1 MEKETTADRLKQI
14 MKENNLKQV
23 DILKLTESLCEEYDV
38 KMNKSDIS
46 QYVAGKVEPNQQKL
60 FVLGKALNVSEA
72 WLMGYDAPKERNGS
86 YNENEPT
93 KLSPEHQQLIT
104 ALNRAEFARKYNIPY
119 RTIEDWEKGKSVWA
133 PYVAELLEKVVRADL
148 EIIVQ

>member
-1 MEKETTADRLKQI
+1 MRNGGAVMKKETTADRLKQI

-23 DILKLTESLCEEYDV
+23 DILKLTESLCEKYDV

-86 YNENEPT
+86 YNENELT
-93 KLSPEHQQLIT
+93 KLSPDHQQLISAYEQAT
-104 ALNRAEFARKYNIPY
+104 FDKKNIVRLTLGLPLLKEQDMELN
-119 RTIEDWEKGKSVWA
+119 S
-133 PYVAELLEKVVRADL
+133 DL
-148 EIIVQ
+148 KTS

>member
-1 MEKETTADRLKQI
+1 MEKETTADRLKQT

-72 WLMGYDAPKERNGS
+72 WLMGYDTPKERNDS
-86 YNENEPT
+86 YNKTEPT

-104 ALNRAEFARKYNIPY
+104 AYDNAPFDKKNIARLTLGMSLLKE
-119 RTIEDWEKGKSVWA
+119 EDM
-133 PYVAELLEKVVRADL
+133 ELGADMKTS
-148 EIIVQ
+148 